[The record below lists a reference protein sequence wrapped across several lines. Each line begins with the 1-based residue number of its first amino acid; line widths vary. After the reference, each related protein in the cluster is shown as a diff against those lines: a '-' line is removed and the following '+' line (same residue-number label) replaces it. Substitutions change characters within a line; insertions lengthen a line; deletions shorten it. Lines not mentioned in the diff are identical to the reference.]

1 MEEGGSAIKRES
13 VSARALGVESRKI
26 IARSCSH
33 EGLRATL
40 LHHDSILI
48 ENAPNPGN
56 NAATSVGMRL
66 ERLDLGNGV
75 DRVAKD
81 NRTEES
87 PFQNRQKRHGI
98 DPRCLA
104 DKSRGDRHAEQSVR
118 DGPAEW
124 AALTE
129 GMVDMQRIEVS
140 RQPGENDDIRFRD
153 SPSRAF
159 PFLADHKFVERS
171 D

>member
-13 VSARALGVESRKI
+13 VTARALDVESRWI
-26 IARSCSH
+26 LASSCSH

-40 LHHDSILI
+40 LHDKSVLI
-48 ENAPNPGN
+48 EDAPTPRN

-104 DKSRGDRHAEQSVR
+104 AKPRGDRHPEQSVR
-118 DGPAEW
+118 DGPPEW

-129 GMVDMQRIEVS
+129 SMVDMQRIEVS
-140 RQPGENDDIRFRD
+140 RQPGENDDVRFRD

-159 PFLADHKFVERS
+159 PFLADHKFVKR
-171 D
+171 